1 MKNLLSVSDLNLTNN
16 TNITANT
23 NNPNTNVNQNQNT
36 NLTALNN
43 ENDSFVNPISKLNS
57 MTANE
62 YLNSIHKELKQTRT
76 ENDELKLNFVQVSE
90 MLQKERDDHSKE
102 IRFLNS
108 RIEILEKEKMRHLDQ
123 NEIDRDNYESLLSEL
138 KKENEKLLQRIKE
151 LTEGNEKLR
160 KDNFTLNVLLMEKG
174 QIDYENQELKDKIK
188 KLQLRTQ
195 NSPTDG
201 PVLTFGRTTDAR
213 KQTNKKQ
220 PAAKINRLS
229 KSPAVSRQKNP
240 PKDRHPSIQLTPK
253 VNVNRNQNMKRLNT
267 MTNFQSNTKVK
278 RKNFDLG
285 GVESQLD
292 IVNYSTNNCDSNREY
307 QYVPTLYEKYKGKT
321 QSESKE
327 GSETPYSTLVT
338 PRKSI
343 DETTKLSEAS
353 NKNSIYDTLKS
364 AYDDCLNQ
372 LNTGLCSIE
381 KQNELKEK
389 MRIISET
396 LELQKTN

>member
-1 MKNLLSVSDLNLTNN
+1 M
-16 TNITANT
+16 
-23 NNPNTNVNQNQNT
+23 
-36 NLTALNN
+36 
-43 ENDSFVNPISKLNS
+43 
-57 MTANE
+57 
-62 YLNSIHKELKQTRT
+62 
-76 ENDELKLNFVQVSE
+76 
-90 MLQKERDDHSKE
+90 
-102 IRFLNS
+102 
-108 RIEILEKEKMRHLDQ
+108 
-123 NEIDRDNYESLLSEL
+123 
-138 KKENEKLLQRIKE
+138 
-151 LTEGNEKLR
+151 
-160 KDNFTLNVLLMEKG
+160 
-174 QIDYENQELKDKIK
+174 
-188 KLQLRTQ
+188 
-195 NSPTDG
+195 
-201 PVLTFGRTTDAR
+201 
-213 KQTNKKQ
+213 
-220 PAAKINRLS
+220 
-229 KSPAVSRQKNP
+229 
-240 PKDRHPSIQLTPK
+240 
-253 VNVNRNQNMKRLNT
+253 
-267 MTNFQSNTKVK
+267 
-278 RKNFDLG
+278 
-285 GVESQLD
+285 ESQLD

>member
-23 NNPNTNVNQNQNT
+23 NNPNTNVNQNQNA

-195 NSPTDG
+195 NSSSDG
-201 PVLTFGRTTDAR
+201 PVLTFGRTTEAR

-267 MTNFQSNTKVK
+267 TTNFQSNTKVK